1 MIRSAVTAVVAVHRC
16 CWASPI
22 RWRSPASRR
31 CSRSATVTL
40 AQDTRSDPRY
50 FQPRPSQTD
59 YDADA
64 TAFSN
69 RGPNQR
75 SAGPSTAS
83 RSPAYKR
90 FNDGAMPPIDAVTT
104 SGSGLDPD
112 ISRANAEIQARRIAR
127 VRGIPLAR
135 VTRLIDGAR
144 LNTTVANRELDR

>member
-1 MIRSAVTAVVAVHRC
+1 MIRPAVTAVVAFTLLLGVAYPLALTGVARVL
-16 CWASPI
+16 PK
-22 RWRSPASRR
+22 
-31 CSRSATVTL
+31 ATVTL
-40 AQDTRSDPRY
+40 AQDTRRDPRY

-69 RGPNQR
+69 RGPNQK
-75 SAGPSTAS
+75 SAEVFYRKAIA
-83 RSPAYKR
+83 AYKR

-104 SGSGLDPD
+104 SASGLDPD

-127 VRGIPLAR
+127 VRGVPLAR